1 MLTSIYIKTLRGYWI
16 PILGWGL
23 GLALVLYGT
32 LSAFAT
38 QFSSPQARNEFV
50 ALANAF
56 RFLAEPIAVTTP
68 GGFVTWR
75 TLGTLPVMLGIW
87 SVLAGSRLIR
97 GAEERG
103 TLDIVL
109 ATPHSRT
116 RVLAEGIAALFTAHL
131 LIGLLIGLG
140 ALGGMAAA
148 NEPVSVGR
156 ALLAGLN
163 IGLLDFCFALF
174 ALLVSQFTSRAGA
187 AAGAAGG
194 LLALSWSLD
203 GASRVVAGGAWLGR
217 LTPFRLY
224 NLNKPL
230 IVSYAAHPAAFLG
243 LLALTVLCG
252 VLSVPL
258 FVNRDL
264 GGVAWVRRG
273 TARRPDTAAALDS
286 AAGEAGLRGV
296 LPLALRTDLPSIG
309 WWVFGMGGITLL
321 VIGITRSTKDSISNA
336 LSSSPAFSEIF
347 ARAGLASDAGFLS
360 GLLFFFLPLM
370 VAVYALAIAVGWA
383 RSLDSGYFELV
394 LATPVSR
401 PRVFLDSWGAT
412 VVGLLIAPLILW
424 VLSLLGI
431 RIWGLNVAGGPLL
444 AAFFGFLP
452 LELLIAAFVY
462 LLAGRLGAGAT
473 LGIGG
478 GLLVVSFLLELVGP
492 LLKWPATVLGLSIFH
507 QYGAPIVEGAR
518 WGNWLAMVALA
529 AALLALSFVRFTR
542 SDLQRG
548 N

>member
-1 MLTSIYIKTLRGYWI
+1 MLTSIYTKTLRGYWI

-56 RFLAEPIAVTTP
+56 RFLAEPIDVTTP
-68 GGFVTWR
+68 AGFVTWR

-103 TLDIVL
+103 ALDIVL
-109 ATPHSRT
+109 AAPHSRV
-116 RVLAEGIAALFTAHL
+116 RVLAEGVAALLTAHI
-131 LIGLLIGLG
+131 LISLLIGLG

-148 NEPVSVGR
+148 NEPVPVGR
-156 ALLAGLN
+156 ALLTGLN
-163 IGLLDFCFALF
+163 IGLLDFFFALL

-187 AAGAAGG
+187 AAGVAGG
-194 LLALSWSLD
+194 LLALGWALD
-203 GASRVVAGGAWLGR
+203 GASRVIADGAWLGR
-217 LTPFRLY
+217 LTPFHLY

-230 IVSYAAHPAAFLG
+230 IASYAAHPTALLG

-252 VLSVPL
+252 ALSVPL
-258 FVNRDL
+258 FINRDL
-264 GGVAWVRRG
+264 GGVAWSRRG
-273 TARRPDTAAALDS
+273 VAGRPDTNAALDS

-296 LPLALRTDLPSIG
+296 LPLALRTDLPTIG
-309 WWVFGMGGITLL
+309 WWVLGMGGITLL

-336 LSSSPAFSEIF
+336 LSSSPAFTEIF

-401 PRVFLDSWGAT
+401 RRVFLDSWGAT
-412 VVGLLIAPLILW
+412 VVGLFIAPLALW
-424 VLSLLGI
+424 LLSLLGI
-431 RIWGLNVAGGPLL
+431 RIWGQDVAGGPLL

-492 LLKWPATVLGLSIFH
+492 LLKWPAPVLGLSIFH

-529 AALLALSFVRFTR
+529 AALLALSFARFLR